1 MKGAWKVI
9 ITIALIAALIG
20 ALCMGVGLLTG
31 AKMDVIYQVL
41 DDRYHVE
48 VYYRYVLDV
57 INAVAGWVRQIP

>member
-9 ITIALIAALIG
+9 ITIALIGALIG

-57 INAVAGWVRQIP
+57 INAVASAVAG

>member
-31 AKMDVIYQVL
+31 AKMDVIYPVL

-57 INAVAGWVRQIP
+57 INAVASAVAS

>member
-20 ALCMGVGLLTG
+20 ALCMSVGLLTG
-31 AKMDVIYQVL
+31 AKMDVIRQVL

-57 INAVAGWVRQIP
+57 INAVASAVAG

>member
-1 MKGAWKVI
+1 MI

-57 INAVAGWVRQIP
+57 INAVASAVAG

>member
-31 AKMDVIYQVL
+31 AKMDVIRQVL
-41 DDRYHVE
+41 DDRYQIGRAHV
-48 VYYRYVLDV
+48 
-57 INAVAGWVRQIP
+57 

>member
-48 VYYRYVLDV
+48 VYYSYVLAV
-57 INAVAGWVRQIP
+57 INAVASAVAG

>member
-20 ALCMGVGLLTG
+20 ARWMGFGLLPG

-57 INAVAGWVRQIP
+57 INAVASAIAG